1 MPLNLPFPG
10 FATALGPS
18 RALARLRHERAAA
31 IVLQGHAVEI
41 LEMRPEG
48 VLAARLD
55 GEVDRCPAGG
65 EIEEIT
71 DAATTSYVGTQN
83 SDAATISYVGTGN

>member
-31 IVLQGHAVEI
+31 IVLQGHGVEI

-48 VLAARLD
+48 LLAARLD
-55 GEVDRCPAGG
+55 GEVDRSPAGG
-65 EIEEIT
+65 VICVAPCSLVMFCKT
-71 DAATTSYVGTQN
+71 LQTVTTSKIVKN
-83 SDAATISYVGTGN
+83 SQL